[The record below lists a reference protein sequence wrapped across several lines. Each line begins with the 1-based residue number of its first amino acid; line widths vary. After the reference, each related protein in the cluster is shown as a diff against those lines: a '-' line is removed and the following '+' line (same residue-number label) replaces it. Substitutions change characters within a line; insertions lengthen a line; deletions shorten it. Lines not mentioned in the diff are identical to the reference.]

1 MIQLQHLAVGQ
12 GGGEEEG
19 EDEDHDDIVI
29 DSVTDLV
36 GALAKVMKVNFVP
49 YFEGLFSKRK
59 KKVNTSTQF

>member
-49 YFEGLFSKRK
+49 YFEG
-59 KKVNTSTQF
+59 